1 MRRVLIA
8 VVVLIALVTV
18 GYGVFGRPSKR
29 VPEPAQVAQPRVVVG
44 DKTINLEIANTPEA
58 REQGLSG
65 RESLYGK
72 AILFAFEKPGRYCFW
87 MKDMKFP
94 IDITWIRDN
103 GVVVTIAPEVS
114 PSTFPQKFCPSEP
127 VKYAL
132 EFESGTMK
140 TANIIPG
147 STLQILR

>member
-1 MRRVLIA
+1 MRRGI
-8 VVVLIALVTV
+8 IGFIILVF
-18 GYGVFGRPSKR
+18 VFGMGFLVFRPRQKMS
-29 VPEPAQVAQPRVVVG
+29 PEPQKIQPRVGVG
-44 DKTINLEIANTPEA
+44 DKTIDLEIANTPEA
-58 REQGLSG
+58 RVQGLSG

-72 AILFAFEKPGRYCFW
+72 AILFVFDKPDSHCFW
-87 MKDMKFP
+87 MKDMKFAL
-94 IDITWIRDN
+94 DMVWIRDN

-140 TANIIPG
+140 AANISPG
-147 STLQILR
+147 ATLQILR